1 MLLSFSNFFDNS
13 LYYLVNDNEEAYLL
27 NEILKGVVVILISYI
42 FSHFTY
48 KYIEFPF
55 RKVRDIR
62 IIIALLF
69 TSFMLIQIAHY
80 IDKSKGLEKRIHISF
95 TKIFNERFN
104 LIGSKENGI
113 KLLSSVLGYE
123 PENNG
128 IKLTVDSVENIKK
141 LVVLIGDS
149 HAWQL
154 YEDLEYYL
162 RNEGYDLLVISNTG
176 DPPFYKHYSISSKA
190 DKQSLLKE
198 IKKPDDIYKVLEYL
212 NKKGKLEKVVFSIRL
227 VAYYMGYD
235 YGVLNKKQKNELD
248 LVIYPDYLNKDR
260 YNHRV
265 SFIKALEFTFNY
277 FNKMGYDFYFV
288 IDNPNLGFDSQVYSY
303 RPYYLNSVFGL
314 NIFKGIDKIKYDM
327 YYEKEGKYY
336 QKVFKLLEK
345 YPKIKIIDLRDIL
358 CDKDYCYI
366 VKDGLFLYRD
376 ENHLSIEGSFYVAPY
391 ILNNL
396 LKQK

>member
-1 MLLSFSNFFDNS
+1 VLLSFSNFFDNS

-141 LVVLIGDS
+141 LVVL
-149 HAWQL
+149 
-154 YEDLEYYL
+154 
-162 RNEGYDLLVISNTG
+162 
-176 DPPFYKHYSISSKA
+176 K
-190 DKQSLLKE
+190 
-198 IKKPDDIYKVLEYL
+198 
-212 NKKGKLEKVVFSIRL
+212 
-227 VAYYMGYD
+227 
-235 YGVLNKKQKNELD
+235 
-248 LVIYPDYLNKDR
+248 
-260 YNHRV
+260 
-265 SFIKALEFTFNY
+265 
-277 FNKMGYDFYFV
+277 
-288 IDNPNLGFDSQVYSY
+288 
-303 RPYYLNSVFGL
+303 
-314 NIFKGIDKIKYDM
+314 
-327 YYEKEGKYY
+327 
-336 QKVFKLLEK
+336 
-345 YPKIKIIDLRDIL
+345 
-358 CDKDYCYI
+358 
-366 VKDGLFLYRD
+366 
-376 ENHLSIEGSFYVAPY
+376 
-391 ILNNL
+391 
-396 LKQK
+396 